1 MAQDNVQLLTNGISK
16 NSGPTISSCM
26 IEIIPT
32 VQLTT
37 TKLQLR
43 AAKKLQ
49 AAAVVDCL
57 LCSVSVALNKQ
68 RLIAGCTMHAS
79 TILAQCCR
87 TICLQLQNKGLNYV
101 HLYKVYYYFYYYYYY
116 H

>member
-1 MAQDNVQLLTNGISK
+1 MVQDNVQLLTNGISK

-37 TKLQLR
+37 TRLQLR

-49 AAAVVDCL
+49 SSSSGGL
-57 LCSVSVALNKQ
+57 LALLSK
-68 RLIAGCTMHAS
+68 RGS
-79 TILAQCCR
+79 
-87 TICLQLQNKGLNYV
+87 
-101 HLYKVYYYFYYYYYY
+101 
-116 H
+116 